1 MINKALMNSS
11 DLHKRFYQ
19 QILILAIITII
30 SGAVFSWLAG
40 ELARSRAQ
48 GELEFRSN
56 QVLALHKET
65 IFGLLDK
72 YRLMTVMV
80 ARRPDTA
87 QMFLK
92 QSDSSGDSAL
102 TSPNTPTEV
111 DPTEVDPI
119 EVDPTK
125 VAQDLQSFSGLLAA
139 MSGADIVSLA
149 LPGGKIIAQS
159 SLAPLNGLFLNEQLR
174 IAAIQERLGRATIFS
189 QNEANTYAFAA
200 SVRAAEEIVGLVN
213 VEVGLQELENAWA
226 LSNDLIFVTDDK
238 GRYIVG
244 NQLASLLPDDYVQS
258 WENQPQTLNVKY
270 SNFSNTY
277 LVRGENYP
285 HIGWTLNVFLN
296 DGPVRQARTNAVII
310 TILLVLIAST
320 LVFILL
326 QRRRAIMLRL
336 ETEQQS
342 ATVLEKTVAERTAQL
357 RGTNK
362 KLRIEFEERVAA
374 EAALKKAQ
382 DSLIQSAKLAAI
394 GQMSTALAHEY
405 NQPLAA
411 IRSYADNAR
420 AFLIRD
426 NLVDADQNL
435 DRITKMTERMA
446 QLSKTLK
453 TFARKPRTK
462 SQAVA
467 VAPLLE
473 EAVLLVSPTAK
484 KQKVNI
490 TLSPVETSISVMA
503 GQVRLSQVV
512 VNLLSNAIDAVADCS
527 RREVLISAQVRDKKV
542 YICVEDS
549 GLGVPP
555 EDSSKIFDAFF
566 TSKDVGDGLGLGLS
580 IAYNIVH
587 DFGGEILVEQS
598 QMGGAAFTI
607 SLPAQ
612 IKS

>member
-1 MINKALMNSS
+1 MVINKALMNSS

-19 QILILAIITII
+19 QILILAVITII
-30 SGAVFSWLAG
+30 AGAVFSWLAG

-87 QMFLK
+87 QMFLE
-92 QSDSSGDSAL
+92 QSGASGDTAF
-102 TSPNTPTEV
+102 TSPNRPIGNEPTE
-111 DPTEVDPI
+111 I
-119 EVDPTK
+119 
-125 VAQDLQSFSGLLAA
+125 AQDLQSFSGLLAA

-149 LPGGKIIAQS
+149 LPDGKIIAQS
-159 SLAPLNGLFLNEQLR
+159 SLTPITDLYLNEQLR
-174 IAAIQERLGRATIFS
+174 IAAIQDRLGRATIFS

-200 SVRAAEEIVGLVN
+200 SVRTAEEIVGLVN

-226 LSNDLIFVTDDK
+226 LSNDLIFVTDDD

-244 NQLASLLPDDYVQS
+244 NQLASLLPADYVQS
-258 WENQPQTLNVKY
+258 WDNQPQTLDVKY
-270 SNFSNTY
+270 SNSSNTY
-277 LVRGENYP
+277 LVRAENYP
-285 HIGWTLNVFLN
+285 HIGWTLNVFLS
-296 DGPVRQARTNAVII
+296 DDPVRQARTNAVII

-326 QRRRAIMLRL
+326 QRRRTIMTRL

-342 ATVLEKTVAERTAQL
+342 ALVLEKTVAERTAQL

-420 AFLIRD
+420 AFLTRD

-462 SQAVA
+462 SQAVV

-473 EAVLLVSPTAK
+473 EAILLVSPTAK
-484 KQKVNI
+484 KQKVRI
-490 TLSPVETSISVMA
+490 ILSPVDASISVMA

-512 VNLLSNAIDAVADCS
+512 VNLLSNAIDAVAECS
-527 RREVLISAQVRDKKV
+527 QRDVLISAQVRDKKV

-549 GLGVPP
+549 GPGVPP

>member
-1 MINKALMNSS
+1 MNSS

-19 QILILAIITII
+19 QILILAVITII
-30 SGAVFSWLAG
+30 AGAVFSWLAG

-92 QSDSSGDSAL
+92 QSGSSGDTAL
-102 TSPNTPTEV
+102 TSPKTQTEV
-111 DPTEVDPI
+111 DPTN
-119 EVDPTK
+119 

-139 MSGADIVSLA
+139 MSGADIVSLS
-149 LPGGKIIAQS
+149 LPDGKIIAQS
-159 SLAPLNGLFLNEQLR
+159 SLTPVTDLYLNEQLR
-174 IAAIQERLGRATIFS
+174 IAAIQDRLGRATIFS
-189 QNEANTYAFAA
+189 QLGANTYAFAA
-200 SVRAAEEIVGLVN
+200 SVRAGEEIVGLVN

-226 LSNDLIFVTDDK
+226 LSNDLIFVTDDD

-258 WENQPQTLNVKY
+258 RNNQPQTLDVKY
-270 SNFSNTY
+270 SNSSNTY

-285 HIGWTLNVFLN
+285 HIGWTLNVFLS
-296 DGPVRQARTNAVII
+296 DEPVRQARTNAVII

-326 QRRRAIMLRL
+326 QRRRAIMVRL

-362 KLRIEFEERVAA
+362 KLRIEFEERVTA

-382 DSLIQSAKLAAI
+382 NSLIQSAKLAAI

-420 AFLIRD
+420 AFLSRD
-426 NLVDADQNL
+426 NLSDADQNL

-462 SQAVA
+462 LQAVV

-484 KQKVNI
+484 TQKVKI
-490 TLSPVETSISVMA
+490 TLSPVDASISVMA

-527 RREVLISAQVRDKKV
+527 QREVLISAQVRDKKV

-549 GLGVPP
+549 GPGVPP

-607 SLPAQ
+607 SLPVQ